1 MVLIVYMEEIP
12 KMSLNKLK
20 PTLLCISFDY
30 SLPRLAFESACVDV
44 NIQMN
49 VTAPQITDSC
59 YTPFLYFATDD
70 LNCRVCT
77 RVHSDLSWSSGNR

>member
-1 MVLIVYMEEIP
+1 MEEIP

-59 YTPFLYFATDD
+59 YTTVSIYFATDD
-70 LNCRVCT
+70 LNCRVCA
-77 RVHSDLSWSSGNR
+77 RVHSNLSLSSGNR